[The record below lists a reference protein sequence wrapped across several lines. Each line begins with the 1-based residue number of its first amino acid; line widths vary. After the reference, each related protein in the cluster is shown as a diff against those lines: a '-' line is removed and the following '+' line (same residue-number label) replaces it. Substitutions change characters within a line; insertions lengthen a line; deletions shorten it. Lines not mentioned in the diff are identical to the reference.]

1 MVMMSINV
9 ESESMLEEKFIKQ
22 LQSMGYERVQIK
34 NEEQLNANFKL
45 QIEKLNKKEL
55 NGKPI

>member
-1 MVMMSINV
+1 MDIDV